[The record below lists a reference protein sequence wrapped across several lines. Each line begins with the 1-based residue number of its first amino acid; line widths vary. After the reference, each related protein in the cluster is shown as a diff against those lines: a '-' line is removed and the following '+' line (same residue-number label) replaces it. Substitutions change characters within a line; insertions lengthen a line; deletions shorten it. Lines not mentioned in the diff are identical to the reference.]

1 MDLKDKVYSMFIL
14 GTAGGGYEKAL
25 KRPLGGLI
33 FFTYDIESKEQFKK
47 LISDIKKKASH
58 PLFYQSIRKA
68 AV

>member
-33 FFTYDIESKEQFKK
+33 FLPMILSQKNNLK
-47 LISDIKKKASH
+47 S
-58 PLFYQSIRKA
+58 
-68 AV
+68 